1 MLEIILNNVT
11 CKKIPPLKI
20 FFLYRKQNREYCE
33 YLINAL
39 YYESRNRTDWEKDML
54 EVDKLEF
61 EATEMNELTEKLSQV
76 LNEGENVK
84 TLDDYK
90 KAALEHFKLKNEMP
104 LSSTN

>member
-1 MLEIILNNVT
+1 
-11 CKKIPPLKI
+11 
-20 FFLYRKQNREYCE
+20 
-33 YLINAL
+33 
-39 YYESRNRTDWEKDML
+39 ML